1 MPNTSER
8 LKNLGLHTADILLPK
23 LGVDLSKWAV
33 VACDQYTSEKSYWE
47 QAQLYVG
54 SEPSTLNLIFPE
66 AYLEDPEPD
75 KRIASINASME
86 TYEKSSLFDTYE
98 NCFFLVH
105 RTTDKNA
112 QGRWGLLVLLDL
124 ELYDYSV
131 GSRSLIRATEGTI
144 LSRIPPRKEI
154 RKNASLELPHIMV
167 LISDH
172 ERSVIEPLAA
182 KREHLRKAYDTTLMA
197 GGGTL
202 SAWVIESKEDFAS
215 IAGALEKIQAHL
227 DPNNPLLYAMGDG
240 NHSLATA
247 KSCWEDMKP
256 TIPQEEWDNHP
267 ARYAMVEL
275 ENIYDPGLAFEPI
288 HRVLF
293 GLDFATFKA
302 EVEKCASLVVVEKIA
317 DLPTLHQLIN
327 EHSEYQRFGYRDN
340 GGYYL
345 FNLLGAVSNIAAGTL
360 QVVIDSLLE
369 QKKVTVDYIHGEEVT
384 VSLGAK
390 EGNCALILPN
400 VSKDTFFETI
410 IKDSALPRKTFSMGE
425 ANEKRYYMEARRI
438 KKLAFQ

>member
-1 MPNTSER
+1 MPNTPER
-8 LKNLGLHTADILLPK
+8 LKSLGLHTADILLPK
-23 LGVDLSKWAV
+23 SGVDLSKWAV
-33 VACDQYTSEKSYWE
+33 VACDQYTSDKSYWE
-47 QAQLYVG
+47 QAQAYVG

-66 AYLEDPEPD
+66 AYLEDADHDE
-75 KRIASINASME
+75 RIENINAHMKA
-86 TYEKSSLFDTYE
+86 YENDLFDTYE
-98 NCFFLVH
+98 NCFFLVQ
-105 RTTDKNA
+105 RTTSTYAN
-112 QGRWGLLVLLDL
+112 GRWGLLVLLDL
-124 ELYDYSV
+124 EQYDYTV

-172 ERSVIEPLAA
+172 EKSVIEPLAA
-182 KREHLRKAYDTTLMA
+182 KKNSLKKVYDTTLMA
-197 GGGTL
+197 EGGNL
-202 SAWVIESKEDFAS
+202 RAWVVDSEEDFGA
-215 IAGALEKIQAHL
+215 IADALEKIQAGL
-227 DPNNPLLYAMGDG
+227 DPENPLLYAMGDG

-247 KSCWEDMKP
+247 KSCWEDIKG
-256 TIPQEEWDNHP
+256 TITKEEWEGHP

-302 EVEKCASLVVVEKIA
+302 EVEKCASFVVIEKVA
-317 DLPTLHQLIN
+317 DLPTLHTLIN
-327 EHSEYQRFGYRDN
+327 EHSTFQRFGYRDKN
-340 GGYYL
+340 GYYL
-345 FNLLGAVSNIAAGTL
+345 FNLSGAVANIAAGTL

-369 QKKVTVDYIHGEEVT
+369 QEKATVDYIHGEEVSAT
-384 VSLGAK
+384 LGAK

-425 ANEKRYYMEARRI
+425 ANEKRYYMEARKIRY
-438 KKLAFQ
+438 

>member
-1 MPNTSER
+1 MPNTPER

-47 QAQLYVG
+47 QAKSFVG
-54 SEPSTLNLIFPE
+54 GEPSTLNLIFPE
-66 AYLEDPEPD
+66 AYLEDAEPE
-75 KRIASINASME
+75 KRIEAINAHMQ
-86 TYEKSSLFDTYE
+86 TYVGNALFDTHE

-105 RTTDKNA
+105 RTTSSNDK
-112 QGRWGLLVLLDL
+112 GRWGLLVLLDL
-124 ELYDYSV
+124 EQYDYSV

-154 RKNASLELPHIMV
+154 RRNAPLELPHIMV

-182 KREHLRKAYDTTLMA
+182 KTHQLKQAYETTLMA

-202 SAWVIESKEDFAS
+202 SAWVIDTRDDFAA
-215 IAGALEKIQAHL
+215 IAAALEKIKTNL
-227 DPNNPLLYAMGDG
+227 DPENPLLYAMGDG

-247 KSCWEDMKP
+247 KSCWEDIKQ
-256 TIPQEEWDNHP
+256 TIPQSEWESHP

-275 ENIYDPGLAFEPI
+275 ENIYDPGLTFEPI

-293 GLDFATFKA
+293 GIDFETFKA
-302 EVEKCASLVVVEKIA
+302 EVEKCASLVVVEKVS
-317 DLPTLHQLIN
+317 DLPTLHRLIN
-327 EHSEYQRFGYRDN
+327 EPSDFQRFGYRDKR
-340 GGYYL
+340 GYYL
-345 FNLLGAVSNIAAGTL
+345 FNLSGAIANIAAGTL
-360 QVVIDSLLE
+360 QMVIDSLLA
-369 QKKVTVDYIHGEEVT
+369 QNKASVDYIHGEEVT
-384 VSLGAK
+384 AHLGEQ
-390 EGNCALILPN
+390 EGNGALILPN

-425 ANEKRYYMEARRI
+425 ANEKRYYMEARKI
-438 KKLAFQ
+438 KN

>member
-1 MPNTSER
+1 MSNTPER

-47 QAQLYVG
+47 QAQSYVG
-54 SEPSTLNLIFPE
+54 SDPSTLNLIYPE
-66 AYLEDPEPD
+66 AYLEETEPE
-75 KRIASINASME
+75 KRIEAINTQMAS
-86 TYEKSSLFDTYE
+86 YLKCDLFDTYK

-105 RTTDKNA
+105 RTTDTYEK
-112 QGRWGLLVLLDL
+112 GRWGLLVLLDL
-124 ELYDYSV
+124 EQYDYTV

-167 LISDH
+167 LISDQ
-172 ERSVIEPLAA
+172 EKSVIEPLAA
-182 KREHLRKAYDTTLMA
+182 KRDLLKQAYDTTLMA
-197 GGGTL
+197 GGGSL
-202 SAWVIESKEDFAS
+202 SAWVVDKRDDFAC
-215 IAGALEKIQAHL
+215 IAAALEKIKTNL
-227 DPNNPLLYAMGDG
+227 DPENPLLYAMGDG

-247 KSCWEDMKP
+247 KSCWEDIKQ
-256 TIPQEEWDNHP
+256 TIPQSEWDNHP

-293 GLDFATFKA
+293 GIEFETFKA
-302 EVEKCASLVVVEKIA
+302 EVEKHASFVVIEKIA
-317 DLPTLHQLIN
+317 DLPTLHTLIN
-327 EHSEYQRFGYRDN
+327 EKSEFQRFGYRDKD
-340 GGYYL
+340 GYYL
-345 FNLLGAVSNIAAGTL
+345 FNLSGAAANIAAGTL
-360 QVVIDSLLE
+360 QIVIDSLLE
-369 QKKVTVDYIHGEEVT
+369 QKKATVDYIHGEEVT
-384 VSLGAK
+384 ATLGAQK
-390 EGNCALILPN
+390 GNGALILPN

-425 ANEKRYYMEARRI
+425 ANEKRYYMEARKIRV
-438 KKLAFQ
+438 

>member
-1 MPNTSER
+1 MSNTLAR
-8 LKNLGLHTADILLPK
+8 FKNLGLHTADILLPK

-33 VACDQYTSEKSYWE
+33 VACDQYTSDTSYWE
-47 QAQLYVG
+47 QAKALVG

-66 AYLEDPEPD
+66 AYLEEPQPE
-75 KRIASINASME
+75 KRIASINAHMAS
-86 TYEKSSLFDTYE
+86 YVKSALFDLYGQ
-98 NCFFLVH
+98 CFFLVH
-105 RTTDKNA
+105 RTTHTYEK
-112 QGRWGLLVLLDL
+112 GRWGLLVLLDL
-124 ELYDYSV
+124 EHYDYSV

-154 RKNASLELPHIMV
+154 RKNAPLELPHILV

-182 KREHLRKAYDTTLMA
+182 KREHLKKAYDTTLMA

-202 SAWVIESKEDFAS
+202 SAWVVDQEEDFSS
-215 IAGALEKIQAHL
+215 IATSLEKIQANL
-227 DPNNPLLYAMGDG
+227 DPQNPLLYAMGDG

-247 KSCWEDMKP
+247 KSCWEDIKL
-256 TIPQEEWDNHP
+256 TIDQDEWDNHP

-293 GLDFATFKA
+293 GIEFETFKA
-302 EVEKCASLVVVEKIA
+302 EVQKCASSVTIEKA
-317 DLPTLHQLIN
+317 PDLATVHSLIN
-327 EHSEYQRFGYRDN
+327 EESALQRFGYRDSS
-340 GGYYL
+340 GYYL
-345 FNLLGAVSNIAAGTL
+345 FSLTDPVANIAAGTL
-360 QVVIDSLLE
+360 QVVIDSLLA
-369 QKKVTVDYIHGEEVT
+369 QKKATVDYIHGEEVCAK
-384 VSLGAK
+384 LGAK

-425 ANEKRYYMEARRI
+425 ANEKRYYMEARKI
-438 KKLAFQ
+438 TL